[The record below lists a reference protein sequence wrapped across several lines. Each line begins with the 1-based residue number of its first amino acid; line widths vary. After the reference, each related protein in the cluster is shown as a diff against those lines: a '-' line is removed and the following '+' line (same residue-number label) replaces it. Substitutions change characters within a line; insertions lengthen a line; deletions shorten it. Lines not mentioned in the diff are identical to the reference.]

1 MIAGIACSRS
11 ASGIT
16 TSEFL
21 APPSACTRL
30 PVAAARSATS
40 RAVSARPTKE
50 IASIPGSS
58 RIAPTASRPPWTRL
72 TTPGGIS
79 STASTISAISAA
91 GRGSCSEG
99 FSRNELPQA
108 IA

>member
-1 MIAGIACSRS
+1 MIAGRARSRS

-16 TSEFL
+16 TSAFL

-30 PVAAARSATS
+30 PLPAARSATK

-50 IASIPGSS
+50 TASIPGWS
-58 RIAPTASRPPWTRL
+58 RIAVTASRAPWTRL
-72 TTPGGIS
+72 TTPAGIS
-79 STASTISAISAA
+79 ATASTASMISCA
-91 GRGSCSEG
+91 GRGSASEG

>member
-1 MIAGIACSRS
+1 MIAGIAWTRS

-30 PVAAARSATS
+30 PVRTAPSATI

-50 IASIPGSS
+50 TASMPGSS
-58 RIAPTASRPPWTRL
+58 RIAVTASRPPWTRL

-79 STASTISAISAA
+79 ATESTISTISAA

-99 FSRNELPQA
+99 LSMNELPQA